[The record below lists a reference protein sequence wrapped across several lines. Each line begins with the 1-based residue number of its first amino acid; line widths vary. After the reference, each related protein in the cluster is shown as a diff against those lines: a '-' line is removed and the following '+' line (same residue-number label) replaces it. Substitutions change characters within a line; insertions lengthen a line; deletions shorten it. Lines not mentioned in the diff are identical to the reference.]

1 MSGRRAVD
9 DAALCGLGDRLRE
22 LRQAK
27 GWSLG
32 ELSAASGVPPS
43 TISKI
48 ENLLMNPSLVHAIN
62 LASALGENLG
72 FLVDRDGQRSSEFAV
87 VRSGQRARL
96 DLPEMSLTLQ
106 DLHGDFEPGVLEAR
120 MGLIAAGGCSG
131 EDPMTHPGEEV
142 CHVLEGAIRYNIDGE
157 VHDLAP
163 GDTIHFRCDVP
174 HLWKN
179 YAEGPTRVLWIFSD
193 GLSF

>member
-1 MSGRRAVD
+1 MSGRRALDQDV
-9 DAALCGLGDRLRE
+9 LTGLGDRLRE

-48 ENLLMNPSLVHAIN
+48 ENLLMSPSLVHAIN
-62 LASALGENLG
+62 LAGALGENLG
-72 FLVDRDGQRSSEFAV
+72 FLVDRDAQRSSDFAV
-87 VRSGQRARL
+87 VRRGQGARL
-96 DLPEMSLTLQ
+96 DLPEISLALE

-120 MGLIAAGGCSG
+120 VGVIGPGARSG
-131 EDPMTHPGEEV
+131 EEPMTHPGEEI
-142 CHVLEGAIRYNIDGE
+142 CHVLEGAVRYDIGGDLY
-157 VHDLAP
+157 DLAP

-174 HLWKN
+174 HLWEN
-179 YAEGPTRVLWIFSD
+179 TAVGRTRVLWVFSD

>member
-9 DAALCGLGDRLRE
+9 TAALSGLGDRLRE

-32 ELSAASGVPPS
+32 ELSASSGVPPS

-62 LASALGENLG
+62 LATALGENLG
-72 FLVDRDGQRSSEFAV
+72 FLVDRDGHRPSEFSV
-87 VRSGQRARL
+87 VGSGQRARL
-96 DLPEMSLTLQ
+96 DLPEMALTLQ

-120 MGLIAAGGCSG
+120 MGLIAPGARSG
-131 EDPMTHPGEEV
+131 EDPMTHPGEEI
-142 CHVLEGAIRYNIDGE
+142 CHVLEGAIRYDIGGDSY
-157 VHDLAP
+157 DLAP

-174 HLWKN
+174 HLWEN
-179 YAEGPTRVLWIFSD
+179 TAEGVTRVLWVFSD

>member
-9 DAALCGLGDRLRE
+9 DAALSGLGDRLRE

-72 FLVDRDGQRSSEFAV
+72 FLVDRDGQRSSDFTV

-120 MGLIAAGGCSG
+120 MGLIAPGARSG

-142 CHVLEGAIRYNIDGE
+142 CHVLEGAIRYDIGGE
-157 VHDLAP
+157 VHDLGP

-174 HLWKN
+174 HHWEN
-179 YAEGPTRVLWIFSD
+179 IAEGPTRVLWVFSD

>member
-1 MSGRRAVD
+1 MSGPRTVD
-9 DAALCGLGDRLRE
+9 DTALSGLGDRLRD

-62 LASALGENLG
+62 LATALGENLG
-72 FLVDRDGQRSSEFAV
+72 FLVVRDGQRSSDFSV

-120 MGLIAAGGCSG
+120 MGLIAPGARSG

-142 CHVLEGAIRYNIDGE
+142 CHVLEGAIRYDVDGE
-157 VHDLAP
+157 IHELAP

-174 HLWKN
+174 HHWQN
-179 YAEGPTRVLWIFSD
+179 IADGPTRVLWVFSD

>member
-9 DAALCGLGDRLRE
+9 ASALSGLGDRLRE

-72 FLVDRDGQRSSEFAV
+72 FLVDRDGQRSSEFTV

-120 MGLIAAGGCSG
+120 MGVIAPGARSG

-142 CHVLEGAIRYNIDGE
+142 CHVLDGAIRYDIGGE
-157 VHDLAP
+157 IHDLAP

-174 HLWKN
+174 HLWEN
-179 YAEGPTRVLWIFSD
+179 IAEGPTRVLWVFSD

>member
-1 MSGRRAVD
+1 MTGRRAVE
-9 DAALCGLGDRLRE
+9 DATLLGLGDRLRE

-72 FLVDRDGQRSSEFAV
+72 FLVDRDAQRSSEFTII
-87 VRSGQRARL
+87 RSGQRARL

-120 MGLIAAGGCSG
+120 MGLVAAGARSG

-142 CHVLEGAIRYNIDGE
+142 CHVLEGAIRYVIGAE
-157 VHDLAP
+157 TYDLAP

-174 HLWKN
+174 HQWEN
-179 YAEGPTRVLWIFSD
+179 IANGPTRVLWVFSD